1 MTPAAR
7 AKPLV
12 RVVHTLPYPAAPG
25 LESKSWSHSQSS
37 LSPSALVWFKVSF
50 VVTNKGNSMT
60 PFQYIPTG
68 EAIELPFAEGWA
80 QYEMAVRLQEAASAA
95 P

>member
-1 MTPAAR
+1 
-7 AKPLV
+7 
-12 RVVHTLPYPAAPG
+12 
-25 LESKSWSHSQSS
+25 
-37 LSPSALVWFKVSF
+37 
-50 VVTNKGNSMT
+50 MT

-80 QYEMAVRLQEAASAA
+80 QYEMAVRLQEAASAV